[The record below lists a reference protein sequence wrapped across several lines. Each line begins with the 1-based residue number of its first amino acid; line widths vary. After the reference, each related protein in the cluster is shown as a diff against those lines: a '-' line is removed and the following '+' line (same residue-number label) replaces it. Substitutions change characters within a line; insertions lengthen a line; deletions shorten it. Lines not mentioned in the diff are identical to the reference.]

1 MKDESLASQL
11 PTAEEFEYAELQHKI
26 REVSNQ
32 LRKQMND
39 LTMRMFLRTTVCFKN
54 IGQFTGKDQTKFYG
68 PNYSGNHIAIFECEL
83 KAPPQLS
90 LIDHT
95 YNQYIDAY
103 RMNFKNWKIVDID
116 NFMEGN
122 HFFRETTE
130 EDIWSKNVTNKL
142 GGPAQTWNA
151 DKVNSPVFNRE
162 VLFPELRKIV
172 TQIDQVDTRS
182 NRIMSPL
189 HKKRDEV

>member
-1 MKDESLASQL
+1 
-11 PTAEEFEYAELQHKI
+11 
-26 REVSNQ
+26 
-32 LRKQMND
+32 
-39 LTMRMFLRTTVCFKN
+39 MRMFLRTTVCFKN
-54 IGQFTGKDQTKFYG
+54 IGKFSGKDMTKFYG
-68 PNYSGNHIAIFECEL
+68 PSYSGNHIAIFECEL

-122 HFFRETTE
+122 HFFKEVTE
-130 EDIWSKNVTNKL
+130 ENLWATNVTNTL
-142 GGPAQTWNA
+142 GGPAKLWNA

-162 VLFPELRKIV
+162 ILFPEMRRIV
-172 TQIDQVDTRS
+172 NEIDQIDTRS
-182 NRIMSPL
+182 NRMMTPL
-189 HKKRDEV
+189 HKKRDEMLELIEQQKAAKAKAELETKPEKSKKAKIA